1 MADSLIGGLL
11 VAGPRLIDPNFFRTV
26 VLLCGHDDDGAL
38 GLVLNRPTDL
48 AVGDYLPGWV
58 ERLTRPEVV
67 FAGGPVQPDTA
78 IGLGRRSSAAPAGW
92 SQVAGDLGLVDLT
105 MAPAAVV
112 GDISALRVF
121 AGYAGWG
128 PGQLEA
134 EILTGDW
141 VLAGGDP
148 GDGFGSDPDGLWRT
162 VLLRKGGAAAL
173 YANFPIDPHAN

>member
-26 VLLCGHDDDGAL
+26 VLLCGHDADGAL

-78 IGLGRRSSAAPAGW
+78 IGLGRRSADAPNGW

-105 MAPAAVV
+105 LAPAAVV

-128 PGQLEA
+128 SGQLAA
-134 EILTGDW
+134 EVEEGSWYVVPSEPADLFADTPERLWARVLRRQPGELAW
-141 VLAGGDP
+141 VSTAPLDP
-148 GDGFGSDPDGLWRT
+148 T
-162 VLLRKGGAAAL
+162 M
-173 YANFPIDPHAN
+173 N